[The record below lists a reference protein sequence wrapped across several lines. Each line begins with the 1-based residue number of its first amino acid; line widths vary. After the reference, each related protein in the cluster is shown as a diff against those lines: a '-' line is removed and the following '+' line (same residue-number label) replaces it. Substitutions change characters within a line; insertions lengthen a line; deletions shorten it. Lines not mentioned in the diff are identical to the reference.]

1 MYQAVEITCCLRAEF
16 VNRKLSRILSAA
28 VNDLTSLVPRPV
40 CAIRVTREGLEPSA
54 NFPDKL
60 DRWRHIRNCLGR
72 LGTRLWF
79 NIPFKGI
86 QDSLRARSIQ
96 PKFPEISVQNSMD
109 RFGPTGKVSK
119 KRVHLLRWSTFPGRT
134 GWNFGWM
141 DRALRFRIPGSESEF
156 FVIGTWLPDSN
167 RWWDTGFLELH
178 LDPKAQD
185 SSFQKQKFPEFRVKI
200 PLIHGGR

>member
-28 VNDLTSLVPRPV
+28 LNDLTSLVPRPV
-40 CAIRVTREGLEPSA
+40 CAIRVTREGLEQSA

-60 DRWRHIRNCLGR
+60 DRWRHIRNRLGR
-72 LGTRLWF
+72 MGTRPWF

-86 QDSLRARSIQ
+86 QDSLR
-96 PKFPEISVQNSMD
+96 
-109 RFGPTGKVSK
+109 
-119 KRVHLLRWSTFPGRT
+119 
-134 GWNFGWM
+134 
-141 DRALRFRIPGSESEF
+141 FRIPGSESEF
-156 FVIGTWLPDSN
+156 FVSGTWLPDSS

-178 LDPKAQD
+178 LDSKAQD
-185 SSFQKQKFPEFRVKI
+185 SSSQKQKFPEFRVKI

>member
-60 DRWRHIRNCLGR
+60 DRWRHIRNRLGR

-86 QDSLRARSIQ
+86 QDSLR
-96 PKFPEISVQNSMD
+96 
-109 RFGPTGKVSK
+109 
-119 KRVHLLRWSTFPGRT
+119 
-134 GWNFGWM
+134 
-141 DRALRFRIPGSESEF
+141 FRIPGSESEF
-156 FVIGTWLPDSN
+156 FVSGTCLPDSN

-178 LDPKAQD
+178 LDSKAQD

>member
-60 DRWRHIRNCLGR
+60 DRWRHIRNRLGR
-72 LGTRLWF
+72 LRKRMWF
-79 NIPFKGI
+79 KIPFKGI
-86 QDSLRARSIQ
+86 QDSLR
-96 PKFPEISVQNSMD
+96 
-109 RFGPTGKVSK
+109 
-119 KRVHLLRWSTFPGRT
+119 
-134 GWNFGWM
+134 
-141 DRALRFRIPGSESEF
+141 FRIPGSESKF
-156 FVIGTWLPDSN
+156 FVSGTWLPDSN

-178 LDPKAQD
+178 LDSKAQD
-185 SSFQKQKFPEFRVKI
+185 SRFQKQKFPEFRVKI